1 MCYNWL
7 QNKEWDMT
15 RALIVPV
22 GSHNT
27 TAFVRTDRVIGME
40 IVNTNLVIYMDG
52 MPQIIS
58 LFDSKNEAA
67 VAAAN
72 LANSINREVA

>member
-1 MCYNWL
+1 
-7 QNKEWDMT
+7 MT

-40 IVNTNLVIYMDG
+40 IVQTNLVIHMDG
-52 MPQIIS
+52 MPQIIA

-67 VAAAN
+67 EAAVK
-72 LANSINREVA
+72 LANSINKAVA